1 MLFNYQAVDQ
11 SGTVTSGS
19 IDAISRDVAISS
31 LQRRGLTISAIDAAD
46 GAQPIWKKDISLF
59 ARISNKDIVILSRQ
73 IATLFEAQVSAL
85 HVFRLLA
92 TETPNPELGKKLTE
106 VADDLQ
112 GGNSI
117 SNALGKHPKAF
128 SSFYVGMVRAGEES
142 GKLDQTFSFL
152 ADYLDRTYEVGM
164 KARNAL
170 IYPAFVIS
178 TFVVVMILMLTL
190 VIPRLSAVLLE
201 SCQVI
206 PVYTRVV
213 IGVSSFLIQYG
224 MLVLILLVVGGIF
237 FWRFMK
243 TERGQV
249 AVADLQLST
258 PFVGDLYRKLYLS
271 RIADNLSTMLTS
283 GIQMVRAVE
292 ITAGVVGNPVY
303 ERLLSEAVEKVKS
316 GISLSEALANSP
328 EFPGIMVQMV
338 RVGEETGELGK
349 ILETLSRFY
358 RREVT
363 GAVDTL
369 VNLIEPILIVALG
382 LGVGFLLA
390 SVLIPIY
397 NISAGI

>member
-11 SGTVTSGS
+11 GGTVTSGS
-19 IDAISRDVAISS
+19 IDAINRDVAISS

-152 ADYLDRTYEVGM
+152 ADYLDRTYEVGV

-170 IYPAFVIS
+170 IYPAFVI
-178 TFVVVMILMLTL
+178 
-190 VIPRLSAVLLE
+190 
-201 SCQVI
+201 
-206 PVYTRVV
+206 
-213 IGVSSFLIQYG
+213 
-224 MLVLILLVVGGIF
+224 GGIF

-292 ITAGVVGNPVY
+292 ITAGVVGNPRY
-303 ERLLSEAVEKVKS
+303 ERLPLGAGEKRK
-316 GISLSEALANSP
+316 E
-328 EFPGIMVQMV
+328 
-338 RVGEETGELGK
+338 
-349 ILETLSRFY
+349 
-358 RREVT
+358 
-363 GAVDTL
+363 
-369 VNLIEPILIVALG
+369 
-382 LGVGFLLA
+382 
-390 SVLIPIY
+390 
-397 NISAGI
+397 